1 MLWAYFSARG
11 PWYLVHMG
19 WWILS
24 NTNRLKIKTC
34 FQKKFYNGPSYL
46 STGKW
51 SKNKNKKWAIDHKSK
66 LLPWLSQSSELNSID
81 KEWGEL
87 KRSTSMDLEWS
98 LISCLVFFN
107 LFRHYRWKPG
117 KLRFRKVFN
126 KMVSRNKNFYF
137 IIFLLFYFSERITF
151 FFFWIF

>member
-1 MLWAYFSARG
+1 M
-11 PWYLVHMG
+11 
-19 WWILS
+19 
-24 NTNRLKIKTC
+24 
-34 FQKKFYNGPSYL
+34 
-46 STGKW
+46 
-51 SKNKNKKWAIDHKSK
+51 
-66 LLPWLSQSSELNSID
+66 
-81 KEWGEL
+81 EWGEL

-137 IIFLLFYFSERITF
+137 IIFLLFYFSERIKF
-151 FFFWIF
+151 FFFFLNFLNKISKGLTMQIYFQRLLCLYLPRESIIRAMTVGFWTTWINESMMTEFSLWIWIKLSKPLRIMSCSKTKH